1 MSNVTTKLPHEEPS
15 AGAASASF
23 HAAPQGESQLTIDE
37 IKLLHTAERPNR
49 RLQLAYARQT
59 FVTGIPLFV
68 LDITTTLSVLSAV
81 ALMVT
86 TYYELPLTPSLW
98 NQLAATLLL
107 MPLLF
112 SIHQLYPAVGISEVH
127 ELRGVVRSTWL
138 SFSAL
143 AAVNALFG
151 DLLKFEFYIFF
162 GSAVVISTVLPIMR
176 FRLRELLSRQNW
188 WGIRSVIIGSPE
200 LAHEAFKKLNANPT
214 WGYRALGYVSEAS
227 DYWKEDRQDIEYLG
241 PVCDASSI
249 AVANDA
255 PVAIVASGDG
265 HSGFVDR
272 LAFRFPSVVSLG
284 VILSSAWMGKREE
297 ESFNGISRVNKPL
310 LQFTPCTIKRCL
322 DLMICIPLLLALAIP
337 ILVIGLLIKLK
348 SPGPIFFGHR
358 RIGQH
363 GTVFRAWKFRTM
375 VVDSEVVLEEY
386 LRANPEARA
395 EWLKDQKLKNDPRII
410 GWVGHLLR
418 KWSLDE
424 LPQLWNVLLG
434 QMSLVGPRPIV
445 NSEIEK
451 YAEAYFCYSNMV
463 PGITGLWQISGRN
476 NTTYEERVTL
486 DEHYAR
492 HWSPWLDLWILI
504 KTPRVVLSRD
514 GAY

>member
-1 MSNVTTKLPHEEPS
+1 MSNVTTNLPHAEPRTGPAPTPFRS
-15 AGAASASF
+15 APPGDSS
-23 HAAPQGESQLTIDE
+23 LTIDE

-59 FVTGIPLFV
+59 FVTGFPLLA
-68 LDITTTLSVLSAV
+68 LDIATTLSLLSGV
-81 ALMVT
+81 AYVVT
-86 TYYELPLTPSLW
+86 EYFGVPLTPSLW
-98 NQLAATLLL
+98 NQLAAILLL

-112 SIHQLYPAVGISEVH
+112 SIHQLYPAVGTSEVH

-143 AAVNALFG
+143 ATVNALFG

-162 GSAVVISTVLPIMR
+162 GSAVIISSVLPIMR
-176 FRLRELLSRQNW
+176 FRLREILSRQHW
-188 WGIRSVIIGSPE
+188 WGIRAVIIGSPE
-200 LAHEAFKKLNANPT
+200 LGLEAYKKLIANPT
-214 WGYRALGYVSEAS
+214 WGYRPLGYVSEAS
-227 DYWKEDRQDIEYLG
+227 DYWKEERHDIEYLG
-241 PVCDASSI
+241 TICDASSI

-265 HSGFVDR
+265 HRGFVDR
-272 LAFRFPSVVSLG
+272 LAFRFPSVVTIG
-284 VILSSAWMGKREE
+284 VILSSAWMGKRED
-297 ESFNGISRVNKPL
+297 ESFHGISRINKPL

-322 DLMICIPLLLALAIP
+322 DLLICIPALIALAIP
-337 ILVIGLLIKLK
+337 IFAIGLLIKLK

-375 VVDSEVVLEEY
+375 VVDSEAVLEEY
-386 LRANPEARA
+386 LRTKPEARA
-395 EWLKDQKLKNDPRII
+395 EWLQDQKLKNDPRII